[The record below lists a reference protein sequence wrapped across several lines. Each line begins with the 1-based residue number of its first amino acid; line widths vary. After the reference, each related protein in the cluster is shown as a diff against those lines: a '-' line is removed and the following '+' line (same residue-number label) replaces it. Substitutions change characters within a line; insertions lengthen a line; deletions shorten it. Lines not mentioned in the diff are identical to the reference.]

1 MRIGRIINNLQE
13 KFRINKLVKH
23 DKKLNSLVTIHDNG
37 FNRNNMKQVYGAQE
51 VLANYAEQKGI
62 HVDVFDKLPET
73 EALKHEGDTITNH
86 DVFLKVKDDLSGK
99 ESATSIQNK
108 DPRVKTFL
116 RALYEGL
123 DNLTKG
129 FSNQH

>member
-13 KFRINKLVKH
+13 RFRINKLVKH
-23 DKKLNSLVTIHDNG
+23 DKKLNSLVAIHDNG
-37 FNRNNMKQVYGAQE
+37 FNRNNMRQVYEAQE

-62 HVDVFDKLPET
+62 HVDVFDKLPES

-86 DVFLKVKDDLSGK
+86 DIFLKVKDDLSGK
-99 ESATSIQNK
+99 ESVTSIQNK
-108 DPRVKTFL
+108 NPREKTFL

-129 FSNQH
+129 FRNQH